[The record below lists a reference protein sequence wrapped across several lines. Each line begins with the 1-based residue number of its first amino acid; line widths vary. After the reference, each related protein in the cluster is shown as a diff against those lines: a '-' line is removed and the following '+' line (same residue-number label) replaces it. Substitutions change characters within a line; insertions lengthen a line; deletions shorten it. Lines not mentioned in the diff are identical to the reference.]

1 MEAARRPDAEP
12 WAPLRVPSQ
21 GLGPGPRSER
31 QGDLSNYRDSDEPR
45 AARGLFQSWRQEQ
58 LRPSRRARVG
68 FEERWQDRR
77 SRRLRPL
84 LQPDEHAIRAV
95 GDPELPAVYG
105 DHPKSN
111 VSGPL
116 RRPRSDLVRCG
127 RGGKKPGGGEHTP
140 ETST

>member
-1 MEAARRPDAEP
+1 
-12 WAPLRVPSQ
+12 
-21 GLGPGPRSER
+21 
-31 QGDLSNYRDSDEPR
+31 
-45 AARGLFQSWRQEQ
+45 GLFQSWRQEQ
-58 LRPSRRARVG
+58 LRLSRRARVG

-84 LQPDEHAIRAV
+84 LQPDENAIRGV
-95 GDPELPAVYG
+95 GDPKLPAVYG

-127 RGGKKPGGGEHTP
+127 RSAKNRGRGEPPRETPNPRTKPAQIT
-140 ETST
+140 